1 MTRLLRDLSLSAVVA
16 GFIAVLVGV
25 TSSVP
30 IAFEAARAVGATPGQ
45 AGSWVWALGI
55 GTGITSVGL
64 SLAYRRPVLTAWS
77 TSGAALIAGT
87 SGIQY
92 AEAIGAFA
100 VCGVLITLA
109 GATGLFARVMD
120 RIPMALASALLAGVL
135 ARFALEAFTSVEAEP
150 ALLIAMFLALLVG
163 RRSWPRYA
171 VPGVL
176 AVGMAVAALQ
186 GDLHL
191 GAVEWSLARPEL
203 TTPSFTAGAIIG
215 LALPLFVITM
225 ASQNLP
231 GMAAQRAAGY
241 DLAVSPVVTTTG
253 AMTVILAPFGAF
265 SFNLAAITAA
275 ICLGKEAHPDPARRY
290 IAPVSAGLLYIV
302 IGVFGG
308 AITGLLIAFPRALV
322 VSVAGLALLATI
334 GGGLGTALKDD
345 RNRDAAIITFLVA
358 LSGLELLG
366 VGAPFWAV
374 VAGAITLVIERWRLR
389 A

>member
-1 MTRLLRDLSLSAVVA
+1 MSRLLRDLSLSAVVA

-55 GTGITSVGL
+55 GTGLTSVGL

-191 GAVEWSLARPEL
+191 GAVEWSLARPEW

-231 GMAAQRAAGY
+231 GVAAQRAAGY
-241 DLAVSPVVTTTG
+241 DLAVSPVVATTG

-275 ICLGKEAHPDPARRY
+275 ICLGKEAHPDPSRRY
-290 IAPVSAGLLYIV
+290 IAPISAGLLYIV

-345 RNRDAAIITFLVA
+345 RHRDAAIITFLVA

-374 VAGAITLVIERWRLR
+374 VAGAVTLVIERWRPL